1 MAKSKQ
7 KPTIK
12 FNDGLKHAIIAL
24 RKAGFNE
31 REIEEQLGLNF
42 RSIYGYKKNHPEF
55 KQEFETCLTEI
66 TSKIM
71 ESMVK
76 RAIGQTTVTTKKTF
90 KRDKETKEWQDVIK
104 EETITEHQGDLRAQ
118 ERWLSKHGPEAWK
131 ESENDNDSPLDPSNN
146 IAVVKFIDTSKNQTE
161 NDD

>member
-7 KPTIK
+7 KPTVK

-55 KQEFETCLTEI
+55 KKEFESCLTDMYKKNHPEFKKEFESCLTDI
-66 TSKIM
+66 TTKIM

-131 ESENDNDSPLDPSNN
+131 ESENDTDSP
-146 IAVVKFIDTSKNQTE
+146 
-161 NDD
+161 